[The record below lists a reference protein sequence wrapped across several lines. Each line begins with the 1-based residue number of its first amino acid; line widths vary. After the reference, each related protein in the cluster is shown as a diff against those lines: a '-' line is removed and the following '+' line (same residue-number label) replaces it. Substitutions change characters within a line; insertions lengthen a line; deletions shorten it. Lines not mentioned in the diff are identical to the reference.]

1 MTVQEFLETSG
12 PEASSEAPG
21 NTYPETPPGHKT
33 VLRNGK
39 YAQKENRISPKLNS
53 SELSPKAEAI
63 SPVKTSP
70 MQQKVPMYKND
81 VSVDNMVVE
90 IAPNDLIPRKAGN
103 VKVGCTSVQ
112 YYIAQTMVIWAAN
125 IDPYLFGR

>member
-1 MTVQEFLETSG
+1 MSVQEFLETSG
-12 PEASSEAPG
+12 PEASSEAPV
-21 NTYPETPPGHKT
+21 YPETPPGHKT

-53 SELSPKAEAI
+53 SELSPKAEAV

-103 VKVGCTSVQ
+103 VKVGCTSEQ
-112 YYIAQTMVIWAAN
+112 
-125 IDPYLFGR
+125 